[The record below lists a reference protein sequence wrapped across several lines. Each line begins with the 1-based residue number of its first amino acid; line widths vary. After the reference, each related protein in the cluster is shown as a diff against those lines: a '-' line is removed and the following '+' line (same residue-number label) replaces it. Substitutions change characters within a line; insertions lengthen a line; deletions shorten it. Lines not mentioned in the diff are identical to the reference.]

1 MRVRES
7 EIGRE
12 RGRGRKK
19 KEEKVQVVDRKK
31 VSKKEKR
38 NKTFK

>member
-12 RGRGRKK
+12 RERGRGRKK
-19 KEEKVQVVDRKK
+19 REEKVRVVDRKK
-31 VSKKEKR
+31 VNKKEK
-38 NKTFK
+38 KE